1 VFSEYAVYGAY
12 GDYLNCDSQS
22 DKAGIAFAQAEALLT
37 VELEKLEVQ
46 QGQQNFIQFIT
57 YGTTIQTPI

>member
-1 VFSEYAVYGAY
+1 MAL
-12 GDYLNCDSQS
+12 GDFLNADSQT
-22 DKAGIAFAQAEALLT
+22 DKAQVAYAQAEALIE
-37 VELEKLEVQ
+37 VEHDKLERQ